1 MADSA
6 PKKRLAILV
15 GGGPAPGINS
25 VIGSATIEAINSGL
39 DVVGIYDG
47 FKWLASDKFC
57 PDKNS
62 IELNIADVARIH
74 FAGGSILRTSRT
86 SLLNTDKL
94 GSSPVVMPDPEKIL
108 RVISNLQRVGVQYL
122 LTIGGDDTALSAR
135 FVSERSEGAVRVVHV
150 PKTID
155 NDLPLP
161 GDINTFGFS
170 SARYWGTLIVKNL
183 MTDSLTTGRWYLVTA
198 MGRNAG
204 FLAQGIAKSAGAT
217 LCLIPEEFAEK
228 TTISRIVDVIEGSI
242 LKRRVMGRPDGVA
255 VIAEGLAY
263 RLGDRAEL
271 ERLLGREVPLDAAG
285 HPRLS
290 EVPLGD
296 MLKRELQIRAHAR
309 GESVTMVTHELGYE
323 LRSADPTPADIAYC
337 RDLGYGAIR
346 MLLDSRNVVPHGAMV
361 TLVGGNLVPMDFQ
374 TMVDPATNRTRIRMV
389 NVNSLSYRVA
399 RAYQIRLELSDLE
412 NEEMLT
418 KLAAIA
424 KLTPA
429 EFRERYTNAATRLVD
444 LQSQPPVPGS
454 TES

>member
-1 MADSA
+1 MADTA
-6 PKKRLAILV
+6 PRKRLAILV

-39 DVVGIYDG
+39 AVTGIYDG
-47 FKWLASDKFC
+47 FRWISSEQFVADTHATDLT
-57 PDKNS
+57 
-62 IELNIADVARIH
+62 IADVARIH
-74 FAGGSILRTSRT
+74 FTGGSILRTSRT

-94 GSSPVVMPDPEKIL
+94 KSSPVVMPDGDRIE
-108 RVISNLQRVGVQYL
+108 RVIANLRALNVNYL
-122 LTIGGDDTALSAR
+122 ITIGGDDTALSAR
-135 FVSERSEGAVRVVHV
+135 FVSERSDGAIRVVHV

-170 SARYWGTLIVKNL
+170 SARYWGTMIVKNL
-183 MTDSLTTGRWYLVTA
+183 MTDSLTTGRWYLITA

-204 FLAQGIAKSAGAT
+204 FLAAGIAKSSGAT
-217 LCLIPEEFAEK
+217 LCLIPEEFSEK
-228 TTISRIVDVIEGSI
+228 TTLARIVDVLEGSM

-255 VIAEGLAY
+255 VVAEGLAY

-271 ERLLGREVPLDAAG
+271 ERLLGREVPVDAHG

-290 EVPLGD
+290 EFPLGD
-296 MLKRELQIRAHAR
+296 MLKREIQSRFAAR
-309 GESVTMVTHELGYE
+309 KEKITLVTHELGYE

-346 MLLDSRNVVPHGAMV
+346 MLLDTRNIVPNGAMV

-389 NVNSLSYRVA
+389 NTQSLSYRVS

-412 NEEMLT
+412 SGEALDR
-418 KLAAIA
+418 LAAQA
-424 KLTPA
+424 KLTP
-429 EFRERYTNAATRLVD
+429 EQFRERYREAATRLVD
-444 LQSQPPVPGS
+444 LQAQAPP
-454 TES
+454 